1 MATVYKTGVPVVKL
15 PNGDIAVIFTPAD
28 AVLYSDGT
36 PVNEKIDAI
45 AHCPVGDR
53 AIGNTVLHHTSVPLS
68 EAYVWAEGQTLDLSG
83 YPLLQQ
89 VYGGAATAQIPNLTS
104 SYPNMRWAMKVK

>member
-1 MATVYKTGVPVVKL
+1 MATVYKTGVPVVLL

-45 AHCPVGDR
+45 AHRQVGDR

>member
-1 MATVYKTGVPVVKL
+1 MATVYKTGVPVVLL

-45 AHCPVGDR
+45 AHRPVGDR
-53 AIGNTVLHHTSVPLS
+53 AIGNIVLHHTSVPLS

-89 VYGGAATAQIPNLTS
+89 VYGWAATAQIPNMTS

>member
-45 AHCPVGDR
+45 AHRPVGDR
-53 AIGNTVLHHTSVPLS
+53 AIGNTVMHHTSVPLS

-89 VYGGAATAQIPNLTS
+89 VYNGAATAVIPNLTS
-104 SYPNMRWAMKVK
+104 AYPNMRWAMKVR

>member
-45 AHCPVGDR
+45 AHLPVGDR

>member
-1 MATVYKTGVPVVKL
+1 MPIVNKTGVPVVRL
-15 PNGDIAVIFTPAD
+15 LNGDIAVIFTPAD

-45 AHCPVGDR
+45 AHRPVGDR